1 MRKILLI
8 LLLLAAVGPHRET
21 KAQLNKAY
29 FFYVGQNFLIDSK
42 YQDAIEVLNIL
53 LRVDSSAR
61 IRFLRPP
68 TSTAPSPVRGWAIT
82 TTP

>member
-53 LRVDSSAR
+53 FA
-61 IRFLRPP
+61 FL
-68 TSTAPSPVRGWAIT
+68 
-82 TTP
+82 